1 MAAQGW
7 FVTGTDTEIGKT
19 HVACGLLRLLAGRGL
34 QMAGFKPVATGCE
47 VVAGGLRN
55 ADALAL
61 RQAGTVDV
69 SYEILNPYAFLPP
82 IAPHLAAREAGVAI
96 RPEPILHAFAALN
109 AQADAIVVEGAG
121 GWRVPLG
128 DDWDMAD
135 LAAML
140 DLPVILVVG
149 MRLGCINHA
158 LLSAEAIGPR
168 LCGWVANAPQPAMA
182 ALAGNLQTLQDRMPA
197 PCLGVVRHGQA
208 AEAALDGRFFAQ
220 RRGSAEASDPLRQ

>member
-1 MAAQGW
+1 MATRGW

-34 QMAGFKPVATGCE
+34 RVAGFKPVATGCE
-47 VVAGGLRN
+47 VSPGGVRN

-61 RQAGTVDV
+61 REAGTVDV
-69 SYEILNPYAFLPP
+69 PYEMVNPYAFAPP
-82 IAPHLAAREAGVAI
+82 IAPHLAAREVGVAI
-96 RPEPILHAFAALN
+96 GPEPIVRAFNALS
-109 AQADAIVVEGAG
+109 ARVDAVVAEGAG

-135 LAAML
+135 LAALL

-158 LLSAEAIGPR
+158 LLSAEAIGSR
-168 LCGWVANAPQPAMA
+168 LCGWVANAAQPAMA
-182 ALAGNLQTLQDRMPA
+182 ALTGNLHTLQSRMPA
-197 PCLGVVRHGQA
+197 PCLGIVPHGAPA
-208 AEAALDGRFFAQ
+208 ATSLNGRFFPDTRSRAW
-220 RRGSAEASDPLRQ
+220 

>member
-1 MAAQGW
+1 MATRGW

-19 HVACGLLRLLAGRGL
+19 HVACGLLRLLAGHGL
-34 QMAGFKPVATGCE
+34 QVAGFKPVATGCE
-47 VVAGGLRN
+47 VSPDGLRN

-61 RQAGTVDV
+61 REAGTVDV
-69 SYEILNPYAFLPP
+69 PYEIVNPYAFAPP
-82 IAPHLAAREAGVAI
+82 IAPHLAAREVGVAI
-96 RPEPILHAFAALN
+96 GPEPIVRAFNTLSARV
-109 AQADAIVVEGAG
+109 DAVVVEGAG

-135 LAAML
+135 LAATL

-168 LCGWVANAPQPAMA
+168 LCGWVANLPQPAMA
-182 ALAGNLQTLQDRMPA
+182 ALAGNLQSLRSRMPT
-197 PCLGVVRHGQA
+197 PCLGVVHHGEA
-208 AEAALDGRFFAQ
+208 AEAALDPAFF
-220 RRGSAEASDPLRQ
+220 P

>member
-1 MAAQGW
+1 MATRGW

-19 HVACGLLRLLAGRGL
+19 HVACGLLRLLAGHGL
-34 QMAGFKPVATGCE
+34 QVAGFKPVATGCE
-47 VVAGGLRN
+47 VSPDGLRN

-61 RQAGTVDV
+61 REAGTVDV
-69 SYEILNPYAFLPP
+69 PYEIVNPYAFAPP
-82 IAPHLAAREAGVAI
+82 IAPHLAAREVGVAI
-96 RPEPILHAFAALN
+96 GPEPIVRAFNTLSARV
-109 AQADAIVVEGAG
+109 DAVVVEGAG

-135 LAAML
+135 LAATL

-168 LCGWVANAPQPAMA
+168 LCGWVANLPQPAMA
-182 ALAGNLQTLQDRMPA
+182 ALAGNLQSLRSRMPT
-197 PCLGVVRHGQA
+197 PCLGVVRHGEA
-208 AEAALDGRFFAQ
+208 AETALDPAFF
-220 RRGSAEASDPLRQ
+220 P

>member
-1 MAAQGW
+1 MAGW
-7 FVTGTDTEIGKT
+7 FITGTDTEIGKT
-19 HVACGLLRLLAGRGL
+19 HVACGLLRLLADSGL
-34 QMAGFKPVATGCE
+34 QVAGFKPVATGCE
-47 VVAGGLRN
+47 VSEDGLRN

-69 SYEILNPYAFLPP
+69 SYDIVNPCAFAPP
-82 IAPHLAAREAGVAI
+82 IAPHLAAREAGDAI
-96 RPEPILHAFAALN
+96 RPDRIMPAFAALK
-109 AQADAIVVEGAG
+109 ARADAVVVEGAG

-128 DDWDMAD
+128 EDWDMAD

-158 LLSAEAIGPR
+158 LLSADAIGSR
-168 LCGWVANAPQPAMA
+168 LCGWVANAVQPEMA
-182 ALAGNLQTLQDRMPA
+182 ALTGNLQTLQARMPA

-208 AEAALDGRFFAQ
+208 AEAALD
-220 RRGSAEASDPLRQ
+220 RRLLQECKRRPASDPLRQ

>member
-1 MAAQGW
+1 MAARGW

-19 HVACGLLRLLAGRGL
+19 HVACGLLRLLAGRG
-34 QMAGFKPVATGCE
+34 QQVAGFKPVATGCE

-69 SYEILNPYAFLPP
+69 SYETVNPYAFVPP

-96 RPEPILHAFAALN
+96 GPEPILRAFAALN
-109 AQADAIVVEGAG
+109 AQADAVVVEGAG

-208 AEAALDGRFFAQ
+208 AEAALDEVCLH
-220 RRGSAEASDPLRQ
+220 SAAAAWGARHPLRQ